1 LIRVVTQTLKI
12 LSILVVSGVVLVG
25 SVGFFNYWSDRT
37 RAEDLGRPVT
47 LTISA
52 EDDGG
57 DVADKLTDSDLV
69 KYGVYFETRLRF
81 SGNDLQPGTYTLRKG
96 MSTAE
101 IIDTVTVSTASGDT
115 AETQE
120 PAAAAPQELSITFVE
135 GQRIEE
141 FAATLQT
148 AGWPGDPQAFVD
160 AARSPAN
167 VEAWD
172 FLADLPDSAS
182 LEGFLFPDTY
192 TIGSNATA
200 QEVIDYMLANFDT
213 RFTDE
218 MRQQAA
224 SQGLS
229 IYDVVTMASIVERE
243 AVVPEERPTIA
254 AVYLNRLETDTRLLQ
269 ADPTVQYAVGTADN
283 WWPDLNGELLAQAAD
298 HPYNTYSIQG
308 LPPGPIAN
316 PGLRSLQG
324 VLDPENVDFLFMV
337 AKDDGSDTHAFTNDL
352 EEHEENICIYDP
364 DADICGNA
372 ESDAPENAFVHDRA
386 HHRRLM
392 MAG

>member
-1 LIRVVTQTLKI
+1 LVRVVTQTLKI

-47 LTISA
+47 LTVSA
-52 EDDGG
+52 ADDGG

-96 MSTAE
+96 MSTSE
-101 IIDTVTVSTASGDT
+101 IIDMVTVSTATDDT
-115 AETQE
+115 AEAQD
-120 PAAAAPQELSITFVE
+120 PAAAPSTELQVTFVE

-141 FAATLQT
+141 FAATLQE
-148 AGWPGDPQAFVD
+148 AGWTGDPQAFID
-160 AARSPAN
+160 AARNPAN
-167 VEAWD
+167 VESWD
-172 FLADLPDSAS
+172 FLADLPEGAS

-192 TIGSNATA
+192 TIPSNAAA
-200 QEVIDYMLANFDT
+200 QDVIDYMLTNFDT
-213 RFTDE
+213 RFSDE
-218 MRQQAA
+218 MRQQAGA
-224 SQGLS
+224 QGLS
-229 IYDVVTMASIVERE
+229 IYEVVTLASIVERE
-243 AVVPEERPTIA
+243 AVVPEERATIA
-254 AVYLNRLETDTRLLQ
+254 AVYLNRLDSGTQLQ
-269 ADPTVQYAVGTADN
+269 ADPTKQYAVGTSED
-283 WWPDLNGELLAQAAD
+283 WWPELNTELIEQAESS
-298 HPYNTYSIQG
+298 PYDTYIVEG

-316 PGLRSLQG
+316 PGLRALQG
-324 VLDPENVDFLFMV
+324 ILDPDDVDFLYMV

-352 EEHEENICIYDP
+352 EEHEENICTYDP
-364 DADICGNA
+364 DAEICGGA
-372 ESDAPENAFVHDRA
+372 ESDAPENAFVHHQA